1 MKFFN
6 ESCEPIFSIAK
17 RLVFLSALLLVA
29 AGCSG
34 GGGGGSSGSG
44 APTTP
49 LTWDAGTWDQVRW
62 N

>member
-6 ESCEPIFSIAK
+6 ESYGPIFSIAK

-29 AGCSG
+29 AGCG
-34 GGGGGSSGSG
+34 GGGGDSSSG

-49 LTWDAGTWDQVRW
+49 LTWDAGTWDQVTW